1 MKQFATLALAV
12 IALTGSAST
21 LAAGHA
27 NPWTDDL
34 SEVREKNHDSN
45 QAKSTD
51 TPGEDEMRGVM
62 SRNAHGKTSGTA
74 AGAGSGSDGSGSRE
88 ASGGRGAGKR

>member
-45 QAKSTD
+45 QAKSAD

-74 AGAGSGSDGSGSRE
+74 AGSGSGSDGSGSRE